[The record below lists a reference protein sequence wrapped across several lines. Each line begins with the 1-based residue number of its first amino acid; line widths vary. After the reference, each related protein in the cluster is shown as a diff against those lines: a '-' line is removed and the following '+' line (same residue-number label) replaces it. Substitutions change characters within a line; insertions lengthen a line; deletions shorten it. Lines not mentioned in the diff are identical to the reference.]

1 MSENPLLVSA
11 TLENFMDTVINPSRE
26 IPVLI
31 DFWAAWCAPCKMLM
45 PLLENIARDYQG
57 RLKVVKVNADEQPE
71 LTQQAGVRAL
81 PTVLLVKD
89 GRVIDQFNEALP
101 DSQIR
106 AFLDKHVANFYDPLI
121 NTAREQLAAG
131 QASAAFSFAQQAKA
145 AAPAGY
151 WPAIEVYVQSLI
163 AIERFDSAR
172 DELNGLPYE
181 VRHQP
186 AAQVLFAALDV
197 ALQSENLGELDG
209 LRDAYAQSQS
219 EQDGIALA
227 LGLCQQHKA
236 QEAFVLLCALIA
248 RAEQRKECAAYKTMV
263 ELLQSVK
270 DPQVVNQARRQ
281 LYQLLY

>member
-31 DFWAAWCAPCKMLM
+31 DFWASWCAPCKMLM
-45 PLLENIARDYQG
+45 PLLDDIAHDYQG

-71 LTQQAGVRAL
+71 LTQQAGVRSL

-89 GRVIDQFNEALP
+89 GRVVDQFNGALP

-106 AFLDKHVANFYDPLI
+106 AFLDKHVTNFYDPLI
-121 NTAREQLAAG
+121 SAAHEQLSAG
-131 QASAAFSFAQQAKA
+131 QAAQALVFAQQALA

-151 WPAIEVYVQSLI
+151 WPALEVHIQSLI
-163 AIERFDSAR
+163 AIERFDAAR
-172 DELNGLPYE
+172 DALDALPFE

-186 AAQVLFAALDV
+186 AAQALFAALDV
-197 ALQSENLGELDG
+197 ALQSEDLGELTA
-209 LRDAYAQSQS
+209 LAEAFEKSQS
-219 EQDGIALA
+219 ETDGIALA
-227 LGLCQQHKA
+227 LGLAAQHKS
-236 QEAFVLLCALIA
+236 QEAFVLLCQLIG
-248 RAEQRKECAAYKTMV
+248 RAELRKECAAYKTMV